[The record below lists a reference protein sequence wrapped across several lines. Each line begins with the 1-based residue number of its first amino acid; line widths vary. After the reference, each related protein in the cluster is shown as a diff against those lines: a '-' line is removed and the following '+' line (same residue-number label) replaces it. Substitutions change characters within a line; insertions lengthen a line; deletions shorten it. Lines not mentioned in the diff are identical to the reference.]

1 MKGNISKFLRS
12 SLAFVMALSIGF
24 TTVNAQTPLAEVDS
38 TLFREIVTIPDGN
51 FPEYYKEV
59 TQEELHK
66 VDIALQE
73 INDAAIKKA
82 NEKKQTIEKSN
93 NTEDASV
100 KADNASKSEPTIDQS
115 VAGDVVL
122 RTRIAEKIFVTKDTQ
137 NKKVYRVYGTY
148 DGQNPG
154 FYEIDKDFET
164 LKSNEKI
171 DIDKEREAFVP
182 KDDKPNEVMRPKEE
196 ITNDAISSGESE
208 DVISLSA
215 SEADFEEKT
224 PTSVPSYY
232 TGPTNQDRKVYKFVG
247 RDGFNYYR
255 VYGSLAGENEGFY
268 ASDQY
273 GLGLEISAPIDLSIE
288 DITLAPYR
296 FKALP
301 VEGTVP
307 FPKDDT
313 ISGTAGYDVYK
324 YETNISG
331 QAYRSYGVIENIS
344 DVDSTKGWHRMTS
357 QGKYDTTYGNPIS
370 ATIKSI
376 DKEYLNLAKVGFI
389 ESTVAPTKQSYYDG
403 PSEKS
408 TDNTIT
414 PRKYFYSFTGKDG
427 VGYSRVHGTY
437 NGTTGFFDG
446 DSDGNVN
453 YPAKLIDLKWEDEN
467 LKPIERKPGGDLKD
481 APNSAIIQ
489 EVKVTSIVDGT
500 PDGSEGWDANNEPG
514 NDSGPGNGIV
524 RSFDTITYNYSL
536 DMITRPESEYTSFE
550 TVDVF
555 VEYILPVTKEIAEF
569 DLSSMKTLNN
579 PVITEKDG
587 SQILTGSYKLT
598 KGSDPNVIPG
608 VKTVIA
614 IVKVNGAINGQK
626 IEPVKTFW
634 LNGNNPKTDGK
645 KITPNATTVSAAP
658 KYSVQIKPGGQFNTK
673 KEFDFSTG
681 NSTETQNSN
690 SIFGRMYNYGLS
702 VQLYN
707 DRVSKGLKGIEL
719 PQGPIEVDLSVKL
732 TKKELN
738 KPEVDIINQMT
749 PTLWDYKLPNASHKG
764 QLNRNMFWDS
774 VSYSFS
780 INGAMP
786 GWDPNGGGTPGG
798 MFKNPVGKVTASQ
811 ANDTIKVVFDNYDF
825 DTSKMEFAVREQ
837 GNALSTVIYGKNIG
851 NFTGAHFQLITP
863 LPRDAVEND
872 VEFFTEVRVKSFEA
886 TSKSGEKTN
895 KNIIQQ
901 PRDVSYVKGVTPQ
914 VIAGS
919 IVKENYFWDK
929 NGTSRKGNLSSNW
942 DQPDAFISVS
952 DKQVQIVG
960 SVVPGS
966 NDDEMLPH
974 SFNLLQKFDDKA
986 FEAAAGSNGSPHSV
1000 AYAAGIADMKN
1011 IRVLYAAKPDKSGW
1025 KNYDEMKN
1033 AKEQDLV
1040 YFSTIGELKS
1050 SGYTNVGVLFEGREG
1065 WIGRSTRFDMTVLVD
1080 IKDTVNIGDSF
1091 ATTNFLRAWVRSNDI
1106 PDELTMLNNDPKNPT
1121 VFPPSSLNDNR
1132 TYVKALFDSNGQVVS
1147 GTHTGGI
1154 WGGNTIAI
1162 VGNNAKI
1169 TKKIDQV
1176 DSKGKPKENFVL
1188 DNNERIVDYV
1198 LAPSLSSPV
1207 NPANPGMVKYDD
1219 LVIRDYLPYGVKYMP
1234 GSSNQGGV
1242 YSPSGGPLG
1251 SGVVTG
1257 GKSIEPKIETSLD
1270 SKGREVQILTW
1281 ELNEVPVNS
1290 VVEKI
1295 RYSVFIGDDSDPNND
1310 VSNNDTF
1317 INKATI
1323 TSKEDGKPL
1332 KETNGNIS
1340 SSTFKVSKSGKLSF
1354 TKTATKN
1361 LAEINEP
1368 IEFKITYSN
1377 SSNAVVSPMKAL
1389 DILPFNGDWRE
1400 SKFNGTYEV
1409 DNIKVDYTNATTKP
1423 VKIYYTTDETVQNH
1437 SVNVSNI
1444 DVSNWEEIS
1453 PTGSGKNY
1461 SYNLGT
1467 NINPTAFY
1475 FEGDISAMTGL
1486 KISYSLKVI
1495 NNQPADTY
1503 GNDFTVTQGTSAGFI
1518 EAPYVKTSVARRT
1531 VSGIAWFDSNRNGQR
1546 DPNEALLANVGVQL
1560 VDADGKI
1567 VTKNL
1572 LGESLVGKTTN
1583 SRGVYEFDNLAA
1595 GTYVVKFVSNRNFD
1609 MGKYEVTE
1617 KQAAGVP
1624 AGLNSDATGIL
1635 NGSGILQEA
1644 IIDSIVLPEL
1654 STMKDLNFVSGNN
1667 DIGLFYPYSIEKSA
1681 SPEGKLSG
1689 TPGELPQLKEGDLV
1703 TYTLTIHSPRGKLNN
1718 VIVGDTLPEGMSF
1731 VPGSIRYK
1739 LGNAG
1744 AWIYPGDRAY
1754 HPATRTVGWELNEVP
1769 QGDSV
1774 FEFQV
1779 VVDKL
1784 PEGVKERNFG
1794 NHGVLK
1800 SGGDPTTSIVV
1811 EHKAVSRSAAIS
1823 KTAALVT
1830 DAGLDPENRGTS
1842 TNPVPTNLSQTVEY
1856 RLTVKNTGSEGL
1868 LSDVIS
1874 VDDVIPEGV
1883 TYVPGSMKTVFR
1895 DSATQ
1900 NAYVGTQ
1907 ATFTQTE
1914 PTQTNNALKWELN
1927 KMGSGEEAYLTFRVV
1942 APSTTL
1948 TDTDPQTYEKQFEN
1962 TAVMKDIQKEGTFY
1976 KEDFID
1982 KDGVTHNVKD
1992 TAVYTETEITKN
2004 SETTYHKVAEPNVK
2018 IVKSSNP
2025 ADGSVVKGGDVIT
2038 YTIAVTNDG
2047 KATAKNVK
2055 ITDPIPAGVVLN
2067 EDGKLTSD
2075 HANTESKVENGEAV
2089 WNITDLEAGATVT
2102 VTYQVVVQP
2111 LQTVGEK
2118 SIENTAYVSLNELPK
2133 IPSETIKHKQSMNY
2147 TIVKESNPV
2156 HGTTVNGK
2164 DIIKYS
2170 IKISNTDTEPLKNL
2184 VITDAIPEFT
2194 NYVAG
2199 SIASSVDAT
2208 KDDTT
2213 STLKWTIEEL
2223 AGKSVATVSFDVE
2236 VQPMEAEGSRT
2247 IENTGYYQ
2255 FDGIPTPKPTN
2266 TIEHNQGIHYTFEKF
2281 SDPASG
2287 SLVDGPET
2295 IKYTLRV
2302 KNTGS
2307 STINALNVWD
2317 SIPEFTEYK
2326 VVEGYPNLGGK
2337 YEAGG
2342 DHGLG
2347 KISWTVEDLA
2357 PNETVDLIFNV
2368 TVDRLV
2374 AGDVDSRDV
2383 PNTAYSQLPKETTP
2397 KESTVVH
2404 KQKFGYEIVKT
2415 SDIEANTYVD
2425 GNQEIEYTITL
2436 RNLQHESLDNVVI
2449 RDAIPSYT
2457 TYVEGSMKSNRADVT
2472 ESLEAGVPT
2481 WKVAEVEKDGV
2492 VEVSFKVR
2500 VNPMT
2505 QIGSRN
2511 IVNEAEYII
2520 DGMPEYE
2527 KTNKITHHQ
2536 EAAFTLVKS
2545 SDVAENTLVDGKQV
2559 ITYTLDVTN
2568 SGKQTLNDLRIEDMI
2583 PEFTKY
2589 VENSITSTGSGTITP
2604 KAEVGKVSWKLD
2616 NFKVG
2621 DNAKLIFKVTVDPL
2635 TVKGEREI
2643 ANQAQGQ
2650 LPDDGIPT
2658 KTNIIKHKQMMD
2670 YEVRKTSTPGNG
2682 IVNAGDEIQYFIAVE
2697 NKGHETL
2704 RGVEVT
2710 DKIPTYTTYVEGS
2723 QSVDPTTGVTM
2734 TRTGD
2739 TLKWVIDEVT
2749 TGETTTPTFKVTVD
2763 EMKEVGKREILN
2775 AAQYVVEPD
2784 TPEET
2789 PETKHEQGIKYTLVK
2804 SSNPL
2809 PSTPEAP
2816 SYVNG
2821 GDVITYILKLENIGE
2836 STINDLNVTDAI
2848 PEFTTFVAGS
2858 MKHEGN
2864 DDAVVVM
2871 SQDGDVLKWN
2881 VSNLEPQTALEMKF
2895 DVTVNPLSVDGESS
2909 IKNVA
2914 YSGFPDIPTVPTDE
2928 VEHKQKLEYAVVKS
2942 ADVAEGLVNGN
2953 DIITYTLTI
2962 TNSGEES
2969 LVNFMLKDKIPA
2981 NTEYVDG
2988 SIESSS
2994 GTKLMEVVDG
3004 VAYWTVNE
3012 IAKNS
3017 VETVSFKV
3025 KVNEFNKTGRR
3036 YIINV
3041 GQYKLE
3047 TAPVYK
3053 NTNTINHEQQSEFSI
3068 EKTSDVE
3075 NDTTVKGN
3083 DTITYTLKF
3092 TNVGNETINNGII
3105 RDVLPNEV
3113 ELVENGI
3120 RITKPDSTVVQDI
3133 TDVDGKKWSIEG
3145 LKTDETVEI
3154 HIPVTVKPLLEVGT
3168 RTIENTAF
3176 GKLKDEPDE
3185 RPTNTIIH
3193 HQDLSYN
3200 VVKDST
3206 PVSGSYVAGNEEIEY
3221 RINVHNTGSEP
3232 IKSIRVTDVIPT
3244 HTKYVAGS
3252 ITDSGEA
3259 TVVSDDST
3267 ETLSWDISNLAGK
3280 TSTAVSFKVT
3290 ADDMTAI
3297 GERVIENIAQY
3308 KMNEE
3313 PVKETNKI
3321 IHNQKTDYEIHKTS
3335 DPVDGVVDGGSTI
3348 RYILSVE
3355 NTGEATLNNLNV
3367 TDAIPTHTQYVPNSM
3382 KFSGG
3387 SGTAVMTEGDTLSW
3401 NVSGLKKGETMTL
3414 EFEVVVDALEANG
3427 AEQEILNT
3435 AYAKLPDD
3443 ETPKESETT
3452 RHTQKLSYVV
3462 SKDAVAASG
3471 SYVDVDETIAY
3482 TITATNTGN
3491 QTLRNLT
3498 ITDMVPEFTTFVPNS
3513 MKIVS
3518 GHVGTMSADSPLTW
3532 NIEAVAVGES
3542 VQVSFEVKA
3551 NAMDTKGE
3559 RKITNIGYV
3568 TLPKDPEP
3576 TPTNP
3581 VEHLQKLSYEFHKDS
3596 TPASGTYV
3604 TGGDVITYNLT
3615 LINTGETSVHNLVAT
3630 DTVPEG
3636 TVFVEG
3642 SQTYTGGSATAV
3654 MSKTDDKLQWNVDGL
3669 KKGETM
3675 TLSFKVTVK
3684 DLGTEN
3690 ERTIRNV
3697 AYSNLPGVP
3706 PDPTEE
3712 VEHKQDRSYK
3722 FNKSS
3727 DPVTGSFVT
3736 AGDEIT
3742 YSLTVVNTGEETLS
3756 KLNVKDA
3763 IPEGT
3768 TYVENSQTFDDQ
3780 SSGTATMKLEDGTLY
3795 WEVNGVKKDE
3805 TMILSFKVTVN
3816 ELGKD
3821 DNRSIKNVAYANF
3834 PEIPEVPT
3842 EEVEHKQERSFE
3854 IHKTSNPAT
3863 GGYVTAGD
3871 EITYSL
3877 TVVNTGEETLNKL
3890 NVRDAIPEGTTY
3902 VENSQ
3907 TFDDLSSG
3915 TATMKLEDGTL
3926 YWEVNGV
3933 KKDETMILSFKVTV
3947 NELGNDNTRTIKNVA
3962 YANFPEIPEVPTE
3975 EVIHKQDRSYEFHKT
3990 SNPKNGTIVKAG
4002 DEITY
4007 FLSVVNTGEET
4018 LNKLN
4023 VSDAIP
4029 AGTTFVENSQAADD
4043 VSSATT
4049 TPSFEN
4055 GKVNWVIDGLKA
4067 GETITLSFKVT
4078 VNPLSTQGSNSI
4090 RNVAFANLPGEPPVP
4105 SEETNHKQKLSYE
4118 IEKVSNPISGSM
4130 VNGKD
4135 DITYT
4140 IKVKNTGDQVL
4151 KDLMVKDTVPTFTKY
4166 VQGTQQSSHT
4176 ATMSVEGDDLFWTI
4190 GEIGVGETAEASF
4203 TVKVDP
4209 MVEKGTRDITN
4220 IGYVKLPADK
4230 EYTPTNQTI
4239 HRQSASYEAHKS
4251 SDPKSGTVVNN
4262 GDVITYSIS
4271 VNNTGSDTLFDMLV
4285 TDAVPANTKLVA
4297 SSISSSNPDVVTSTE
4312 SNGVINWTIKE
4323 LKSGEEIVVSFK
4335 VTVALTKENATIR
4348 NVATTKLPGEP
4359 EVPTEEIIHPT
4370 TSSYKISKESNPVS
4384 GTQVKTGDTIKY
4396 TINVE
4401 NTGSTVL
4408 TNFEV
4413 KDTIPELTEYVANS
4427 VGSSV
4432 EGTQITEGSEIHW
4445 IIPEIKPGERVN
4457 VSFEVKVKDVKD
4469 LKEAEIINVAYG
4481 KSEKE
4486 REFKPTNEVKHPIR
4500 NEKPTLPQTGM
4511 GTNPLG
4517 MQIAMGGLLVVLI
4530 SLIKRRKE
4538 ETE

>member
-1 MKGNISKFLRS
+1 MTFGVKES
-12 SLAFVMALSIGF
+12 SQF
-24 TTVNAQTPLAEVDS
+24 TS
-38 TLFREIVTIPDGN
+38 F
-51 FPEYYKEV
+51 
-59 TQEELHK
+59 
-66 VDIALQE
+66 
-73 INDAAIKKA
+73 KKA
-82 NEKKQTIEKSN
+82 NLYVEYFIPFEKSEVTFDLKN
-93 NTEDASV
+93 MTEIKDAKVTEENGGQKLTGKITLSV
-100 KADNASKSEPTIDQS
+100 N
-115 VAGDVVL
+115 
-122 RTRIAEKIFVTKDTQ
+122 EKGQPPIPGTQ
-137 NKKVYRVYGTY
+137 N
-148 DGQNPG
+148 
-154 FYEIDKDFET
+154 
-164 LKSNEKI
+164 
-171 DIDKEREAFVP
+171 
-182 KDDKPNEVMRPKEE
+182 
-196 ITNDAISSGESE
+196 
-208 DVISLSA
+208 VI
-215 SEADFEEKT
+215 
-224 PTSVPSYY
+224 V
-232 TGPTNQDRKVYKFVG
+232 
-247 RDGFNYYR
+247 
-255 VYGSLAGENEGFY
+255 
-268 ASDQY
+268 
-273 GLGLEISAPIDLSIE
+273 
-288 DITLAPYR
+288 
-296 FKALP
+296 
-301 VEGTVP
+301 
-307 FPKDDT
+307 
-313 ISGTAGYDVYK
+313 
-324 YETNISG
+324 
-331 QAYRSYGVIENIS
+331 
-344 DVDSTKGWHRMTS
+344 
-357 QGKYDTTYGNPIS
+357 
-370 ATIKSI
+370 
-376 DKEYLNLAKVGFI
+376 YLN
-389 ESTVAPTKQSYYDG
+389 
-403 PSEKS
+403 
-408 TDNTIT
+408 
-414 PRKYFYSFTGKDG
+414 
-427 VGYSRVHGTY
+427 
-437 NGTTGFFDG
+437 
-446 DSDGNVN
+446 
-453 YPAKLIDLKWEDEN
+453 
-467 LKPIERKPGGDLKD
+467 
-481 APNSAIIQ
+481 
-489 EVKVTSIVDGT
+489 
-500 PDGSEGWDANNEPG
+500 
-514 NDSGPGNGIV
+514 
-524 RSFDTITYNYSL
+524 
-536 DMITRPESEYTSFE
+536 
-550 TVDVF
+550 
-555 VEYILPVTKEIAEF
+555 
-569 DLSSMKTLNN
+569 
-579 PVITEKDG
+579 
-587 SQILTGSYKLT
+587 
-598 KGSDPNVIPG
+598 
-608 VKTVIA
+608 
-614 IVKVNGAINGQK
+614 VNGAKNGAQ
-626 IEPVKTFW
+626 IVPEFNFW
-634 LNGNNPKTDGK
+634 LDGNTEKTQE
-645 KITPNATTVSAAP
+645 IPPSTTVSAAP
-658 KYSVQIKPGGQFNTK
+658 KYNVRLSRAYQTNVKDYFDFATGKTTTTPNANTK
-673 KEFDFSTG
+673 L
-681 NSTETQNSN
+681 
-690 SIFGRMYNYGLS
+690 GRLYAYGISLE
-702 VQLYN
+702 LYN
-707 DRVSKGLKGIEL
+707 DSPSKGLKGV
-719 PQGPIEVDLSVKL
+719 EVPKGEVSFDIDMSY
-732 TKKELN
+732 KKIIQSTGAVE
-738 KPEVDIINQMT
+738 DISQSS
-749 PTLWDYKLPNASHKG
+749 PPLLWDYKLNENSKKVGVGNLGRQMSFYGIANTWYATIAAPGAHYPPQFGESNVYNNPGTTNATQTG
-764 QLNRNMFWDS
+764 N
-774 VSYSFS
+774 VIS
-780 INGAMP
+780 IN
-786 GWDPNGGGTPGG
+786 
-798 MFKNPVGKVTASQ
+798 
-811 ANDTIKVVFDNYDF
+811 FDNY
-825 DTSKMEFAVREQ
+825 EFNDAQMRFPDRTFFAGGREQ
-837 GNALSTVIYGKNIG
+837 YYSANVGTFSAGHLTVLSLLPETVSTPTSFQIGLEIKNF
-851 NFTGAHFQLITP
+851 N
-863 LPRDAVEND
+863 
-872 VEFFTEVRVKSFEA
+872 A
-886 TSKSGEKTN
+886 TSKSGVKVDKQN
-895 KNIIQQ
+895 
-901 PRDVSYVKGVTPQ
+901 PRDDKTSDSVLMTQPGRYEKQNWFANKDARYYGQPPTLFTSAGAGDAWASLGQRIQ
-914 VIAGS
+914 VFSTLAFDLGDGTDTIGS
-919 IVKENYFWDK
+919 
-929 NGTSRKGNLSSNW
+929 
-942 DQPDAFISVS
+942 
-952 DKQVQIVG
+952 
-960 SVVPGS
+960 
-966 NDDEMLPH
+966 M
-974 SFNLLQKFDDKA
+974 NLLQKFDDRA
-986 FEAAAGSNGSPHSV
+986 FIPPMDSNGKLSNLTPHQGKPTVTKDSV
-1000 AYAAGIADMKN
+1000 
-1011 IRVLYAAKPDKSGW
+1011 RVLYGARPNKKGW
-1025 KNYDEMKN
+1025 DSEKQMNETR
-1033 AKEQDLV
+1033 EQDLV
-1040 YFSTIGELKS
+1040 YFSTVKELINA
-1050 SGYTNVGVLFEGREG
+1050 GYTPVAFLYEQREG
-1065 WIGRSTRFDMTVLVD
+1065 EAPPGTRLDFGHYLDVKDSAVPGEVYTTVNDMRLWTVSKRLKVSDTMKLNTPASPTVLP
-1080 IKDTVNIGDSF
+1080 TPSVNMRNGESGQYPIYDK
-1091 ATTNFLRAWVRSNDI
+1091 TI
-1106 PDELTMLNNDPKNPT
+1106 YDEHGN
-1121 VFPPSSLNDNR
+1121 
-1132 TYVKALFDSNGQVVS
+1132 
-1147 GTHTGGI
+1147 I
-1154 WGGNTIAI
+1154 IGGNTASWRTGHSLLI
-1162 VGNNAKI
+1162 VGRI
-1169 TKKIDQV
+1169 TNVEKVIEQKSGNGNKVIFDF
-1176 DSKGKPKENFVL
+1176 DRG
-1188 DNNERIVDYV
+1188 ERVVDYKIN
-1198 LAPSLSSPV
+1198 AGYYNTNKNTGPS
-1207 NPANPGMVKYDD
+1207 NPPETGMVTIIDE
-1219 LVIRDYLPYGVKYMP
+1219 LPINVKYVPNSATYGGEYSANSLP
-1234 GSSNQGGV
+1234 GLPGT
-1242 YSPSGGPLG
+1242 
-1251 SGVVTG
+1251 VTNG
-1257 GKSIEPKIETSLD
+1257 TSIEPKVTKGKFQAYASNGLKD
-1270 SKGREVQILTW
+1270 LTHPDNGREIQVLEWNFPNTIVGQAMEPIRFKAYVGDINNP
-1281 ELNEVPVNS
+1281 ELDYSDSQSFVNT
-1290 VVEKI
+1290 VKI
-1295 RYSVFIGDDSDPNND
+1295 TGEQ
-1310 VSNNDTF
+1310 DTRRPAGV
-1317 INKATI
+1317 NK
-1323 TSKEDGKPL
+1323 
-1332 KETNGNIS
+1332 NIS
-1340 SSTFKVSKSGKLSF
+1340 SVTGQVKKSGATQFEKSVSQDLYELSDS
-1354 TKTATKN
+1354 
-1361 LAEINEP
+1361 
-1368 IEFKITYSN
+1368 IEYALSYSN
-1377 SSNAVVSPMKAL
+1377 SSVSTLGNVKML
-1389 DILPFNGDWRE
+1389 DILPYIGDGRGTQFDGNYDIE
-1400 SKFNGTYEV
+1400 SITIDYSKVPVSKPLTLKFTDSSDV
-1409 DNIKVDYTNATTKP
+1409 RKTTNNA
-1423 VKIYYTTDETVQNH
+1423 
-1437 SVNVSNI
+1437 SNI
-1444 DVSNWEEIS
+1444 DTGSWQTILPS
-1453 PTGSGKNY
+1453 GSGK
-1461 SYNLGT
+1461 SYTYNMTGAKAM
-1467 NINPTAFY
+1467 TAFTL
-1475 FEGDISAMTGL
+1475 EGSLDGMTGAKL
-1486 KISYSLKVI
+1486 TVKMKPTNHAPGNI
-1495 NNQPADTY
+1495 Y
-1503 GNDFTVTQGTSAGFI
+1503 GNDATVISGNATQ
-1518 EAPYVKTSVARRT
+1518 PVVAVAVQAKVAKRMI
-1531 VSGIAWFDSNRNGQR
+1531 SGQAWFDSNRNGQR
-1546 DPNEALLANVGVQL
+1546 DANEKLLAGVGVRL
-1560 VDADGKI
+1560 TDKDGNTVKD
-1567 VTKNL
+1567 VM
-1572 LGESLVGKTTN
+1572 GKTVRPQETN
-1583 SRGVYEFDNLAA
+1583 SRGQYSFDNLPA
-1595 GTYVVKFVSNRNFD
+1595 GEYKVNFVDASGFTLSDYELTERRAPGVPQGVD
-1609 MGKYEVTE
+1609 SDAQGKYDS
-1617 KQAAGVP
+1617 
-1624 AGLNSDATGIL
+1624 NY
-1635 NGSGILQEA
+1635 ILQEA
-1644 IIDSIVLPEL
+1644 FIDEIKLPEL
-1654 STMKDLNFVSGNN
+1654 SAMKDLNFVSSNN
-1667 DIGLFYPYSIEKSA
+1667 DAGFFYPYSIEKSA
-1681 SPEGKLSG
+1681 DPAGKLDG
-1689 TPGELPQLKEGDLV
+1689 APGEKPSIAEGDVV
-1703 TYTLTIHSPRGKLNN
+1703 TYTLTVNSPRGALTGVK
-1718 VIVGDTLPEGMSF
+1718 VSDKIPVGMSL
-1731 VPGSIRYK
+1731 VPNSIRVK
-1739 LGNAG
+1739 DVNSSWEVLPDSA
-1744 AWIYPGDRAY
+1744 AY
-1754 HPATRTVGWELNEVP
+1754 NPQTRTVYWGVRNVSIGKTLY
-1769 QGDSV
+1769 
-1774 FEFQV
+1774 EFKV

-1784 PEGVKERNFG
+1784 PEGVTERDFG
-1794 NHGVLK
+1794 NHG
-1800 SGGDPTTSIVV
+1800 TIVV
-1811 EHKAVSRSAAIS
+1811 GDTELPSIQVQHKIIARNAKIE

-1830 DAGLDPENRGTS
+1830 ETGLDPENRGTS

-1856 RLTVKNTGSEGL
+1856 RLKVKNTGSEGM
-1868 LSDVIS
+1868 LSDVIT
-1874 VDDVIPEGV
+1874 VDDVVPEGV
-1883 TYVPGSMKTVFR
+1883 TYVPGSMKAVFR

-1900 NAYVGTQ
+1900 NAYAGTQ
-1907 ATFTQTE
+1907 ATVTQTE
-1914 PTQTNNALKWELN
+1914 PTQANNALKWELN

-1948 TDTDPQTYEKQFEN
+1948 TDTDPQTYEKRFEN
-1962 TAVMKDIQKEGTFY
+1962 TAVMKDIQKEGKFY

-1982 KDGVTHNVKD
+1982 PNGVVQNVKD
-1992 TAVYTETEITKN
+1992 TAIYTETEVTKN

-2213 STLKWTIEEL
+2213 STLKWTIAEL

-2326 VVEGYPNLGGK
+2326 VVEGYPNLGDK

-2415 SDIEANTYVD
+2415 SDVEANTYVD

-2492 VEVSFKVR
+2492 VEVNFKVR

-2621 DNAKLIFKVTVDPL
+2621 DNSKLIFKVTVDPL

-2734 TRTGD
+2734 TQTGD
-2739 TLKWVIDEVT
+2739 SLKWVIDEVT

-2775 AAQYVVEPD
+2775 AAQYVVEPN

-2789 PETKHEQGIKYTLVK
+2789 PGTKHEQGIKYTLVK

-2914 YSGFPDIPTVPTDE
+2914 YSGFPDIPPVPTEE

-2942 ADVAEGLVNGN
+2942 ADVAEGLVDGRSN
-2953 DIITYTLTI
+2953 IVYTLTI
-2962 TNSGEES
+2962 NNSGEES
-2969 LVNFMLKDKIPA
+2969 LTNFMLRDEIPQFTTYVDNTIASSNSTSIMKVENGVAEWTIDEIPA
-2981 NTEYVDG
+2981 KSEATVQF
-2988 SIESSS
+2988 
-2994 GTKLMEVVDG
+2994 
-3004 VAYWTVNE
+3004 TVNVQE
-3012 IAKNS
+3012 MNH
-3017 VETVSFKV
+3017 
-3025 KVNEFNKTGRR
+3025 TGKR
-3036 YIINV
+3036 YITNV

-3053 NTNTINHEQQSEFSI
+3053 NTNVITHEQQSQYSI

-3075 NDTTVKGN
+3075 NDTTVKGY
-3083 DTITYTLKF
+3083 DTIVYTLKF

-3267 ETLSWDISNLAGK
+3267 ETLSWDINNLAGK

-3321 IHNQKTDYEIHKTS
+3321 VHNQKTDYEIHKTS

-3355 NTGEATLNNLNV
+3355 NTGEVTLNNLNV

-3471 SYVDVDETIAY
+3471 SYVDVDETITY

-3669 KKGETM
+3669 KKGETV

-3742 YSLTVVNTGEETLS
+3742 YNLTVVNTGEETLNKLNVRDAIPEGTTYVENS
-3756 KLNVKDA
+3756 QTFDDLSSGTATMKSENGTLYWEVNGVKKGETIILSFKVTVDKLKVDDERTIRNVAYSSTPGEPERPTEEIEHKQKRSFEIHKSSTPVTGSFVTAGDEITYNLTVVNTGEETLNKLNVKDAIPEGTTYVENSQTFDDLSSGTAIMKLEDGVLYWDINGVKKGESMILSFKVTVNALGKDDNRSIKNVAYANFPEIPEIPEVPTEEVEHKQERSFEIHKSSTPETGSFVTAGDEITYNLTVVNTGEETLNKLNVKDA

-3780 SSGTATMKLEDGTLY
+3780 SSGTATMKLENGVLY
-3795 WEVNGVKKDE
+3795 WDINGVKKGE
-3805 TMILSFKVTVN
+3805 SMILSFKVTVN
-3816 ELGKD
+3816 ALGKD

-3834 PEIPEVPT
+3834 PEIPEIPEVPT
-3842 EEVEHKQERSFE
+3842 EEVIHKQERSFE

-3877 TVVNTGEETLNKL
+3877 TVVNTGEETLSKL
-3890 NVRDAIPEGTTY
+3890 NVKDAIPEGTTY

-3907 TFDDLSSG
+3907 TFDDQSSG

-4203 TVKVDP
+4203 TVKADP

-4271 VNNTGSDTLFDMLV
+4271 VKNTGSDTLFDMLV

-4297 SSISSSNPDVVTSTE
+4297 SSITSSNPDVVTSTE

-4348 NVATTKLPGEP
+4348 NVATTKLPDEP